1 MTQRLFLLRHG
12 EVTSH
17 RGDVP
22 VTEEG
27 LQTAVEVGRRL
38 AGRADGAIRVISG
51 ETRRTRDTAA
61 AVARGAREAGAEVR
75 EDGVAFALRNPD
87 LYLAGV
93 RVDMVS
99 SEAAFAAQIP
109 GFTEAD
115 VAKVAFFTEW
125 LTVPDR
131 VGWWVRHPEPPGDD
145 AAAVAARIR
154 TFAGSLADREDATAF
169 TVADHPLPRACAP
182 ARWRSP
188 AATSGSRSGWPASR
202 RRSRADRSVRLQRAA
217 RGALTSGRGPAT
229 APSPG
234 SRAAADDRMLTARD
248 RESII
253 VSDRSAPTR
262 RQPLHRDV
270 APGTAR
276 PPALQGGSVVQR
288 VTPHVFTS
296 TEIRGC
302 NPSYVVTSAG
312 VVVIDTPQLPTK
324 AVAMRQEAEE
334 HGPDP
339 LRDQH
344 RAPRRPHLRQLLVQG
359 CRRGRAP
366 PGRRRQLHGGHARP
380 RPVRLRAR
388 GDPDRRPRGR
398 GDRPGPR
405 HLLRGPQPR
414 RPRLHRR
421 PGDEGRRHDLPPDP
435 HARATPPARSRSTCP
450 RSGSS
455 SPATPSSP
463 SARPG

>member
-99 SEAAFAAQIP
+99 SEEAFAAQIP

-125 LTVPDR
+125 LTAPDR

-154 TFAGSLADREDATAF
+154 TFAGSLADREDDTAF
-169 TVADHPLPRACAP
+169 TVAVTHSPVLRACGLGVAGGDIGEP
-182 ARWRSP
+182 AW
-188 AATSGSRSGWPASR
+188 
-202 RRSRADRSVRLQRAA
+202 L
-217 RGALTSGRGPAT
+217 
-229 APSPG
+229 
-234 SRAAADDRMLTARD
+234 
-248 RESII
+248 
-253 VSDRSAPTR
+253 
-262 RQPLHRDV
+262 
-270 APGTAR
+270 
-276 PPALQGGSVVQR
+276 
-288 VTPHVFTS
+288 
-296 TEIRGC
+296 
-302 NPSYVVTSAG
+302 AG
-312 VVVIDTPQLPTK
+312 L
-324 AVAMRQEAEE
+324 EAEI
-334 HGPDP
+334 GTDRTVT
-339 LRDQH
+339 LRLLPE
-344 RAPRRPHLRQLLVQG
+344 AP
-359 CRRGRAP
+359 
-366 PGRRRQLHGGHARP
+366 
-380 RPVRLRAR
+380 
-388 GDPDRRPRGR
+388 
-398 GDRPGPR
+398 
-405 HLLRGPQPR
+405 
-414 RPRLHRR
+414 
-421 PGDEGRRHDLPPDP
+421 
-435 HARATPPARSRSTCP
+435 
-450 RSGSS
+450 
-455 SPATPSSP
+455 
-463 SARPG
+463 